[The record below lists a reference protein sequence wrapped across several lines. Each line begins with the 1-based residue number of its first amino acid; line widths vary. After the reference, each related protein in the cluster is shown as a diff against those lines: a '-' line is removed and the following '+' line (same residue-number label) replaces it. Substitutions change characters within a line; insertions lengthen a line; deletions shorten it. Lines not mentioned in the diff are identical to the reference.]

1 MNILDTVTRD
11 ENLKIA
17 VVKFNDS
24 EYKYNI
30 KFYPEVIKN
39 VKKGDVVVVLEKD
52 GETNLG
58 TVCKIKKHADD
69 ASGWVVGR
77 INVKK
82 AKQNYYKQ
90 EHMLLDIDNVDGE

>member
-1 MNILDTVTRD
+1 MNILDTVTKD

-17 VVKFNDS
+17 VVKLNDNG
-24 EYKYNI
+24 YKYNC
-30 KFYPEVIKN
+30 KFYPKVIKN
-39 VKKGDVVVVLEKD
+39 VKKGDVIAVLDKD
-52 GETNLG
+52 GDTNLG

-69 ASGWVVGR
+69 APYWVVGR

-90 EHMLLDIDNVDGE
+90 EHMLFNVDGE